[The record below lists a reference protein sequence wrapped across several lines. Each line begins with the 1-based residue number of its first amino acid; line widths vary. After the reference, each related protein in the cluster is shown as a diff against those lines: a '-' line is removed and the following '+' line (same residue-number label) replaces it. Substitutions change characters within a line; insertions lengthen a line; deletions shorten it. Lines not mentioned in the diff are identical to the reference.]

1 MINLSEPFLNKNEI
15 KNVNKC
21 LRTGWLS
28 SSGSFVK
35 KFEERLKK
43 ITKSKNIV
51 SCQSGSSALNLC
63 FKILK
68 IQKHTEVLIPTI
80 TFVAPTNS
88 ILINDCYPVFLDVDQ
103 KNCLDIIKFTKFL
116 NEEVQIKNKKS
127 INKKSKKII
136 SAIIIPHVFGN
147 MTVMDKIINLCKKYN
162 IKVIEDA
169 AEAICVY
176 AKKGRFKN
184 KHAGTIGD
192 IGCLSFNVNK
202 VVTAGGGGAFL
213 IKDKK
218 KAKYARYL
226 INQAK
231 DNSKLFIHNE
241 VGFNLSMSNIQ
252 AAIGCAQLDKINFFL
267 KNKKKNFI
275 NYNIKFKNNK
285 FYEILDPSKN
295 VKSNYWLNIL
305 KTNKNNSFK
314 IFKLLQSKKIESRLL
329 WYPMHLLK
337 PFKKFQKYNIKQAIE
352 NYKSH
357 LCLPSSINLKSH
369 EIDRIVNTI
378 CQNDKK

>member
-1 MINLSEPFLNKNEI
+1 MINLSEPFLRNDEI

-21 LRTGWLS
+21 LKTGWLS

-35 KFEERLKK
+35 KFEKKLKR
-43 ITKSKNIV
+43 ITKSKNVI

-103 KNCLDIIKFTKFL
+103 KNCLDVIKFTKFL

-127 INKKSKKII
+127 INKKSKKTI

-147 MTVMDKIINLCKKYN
+147 MTVMDKVINLCKKYN

-267 KNKKKNFI
+267 KIKKKNFLK
-275 NYNIKFKNNK
+275 YNIKFKHNK
-285 FYEILDPSKN
+285 FFEILDPSKN

-305 KTNKNNSFK
+305 KTNKNNSSK
-314 IFKLLQSKKIESRLL
+314 MFKLLQSKKIESRLL

-337 PFKKFQKYNIKQAIE
+337 PFKKFQKYNIKQALE
-352 NYKSH
+352 NYRSH
-357 LCLPSSINLKSH
+357 LCLPSSINLKNH